1 MRRDP
6 RHLPTIPSLGLLA
19 CAGLGLGCNAGEH
32 LATEPGLGPL
42 FVATGVGD
50 HHAIPLVSHTGYPGS
65 GQVNVSPTA
74 SDPGATDQGFTVQGQ
89 FTLHGA
95 DPDRTYFIARKVD
108 LTPPDFDCTTV
119 AAWNP
124 FIEFLDAITPSSPP
138 VFRVLTT
145 SAGGAGAAHFYGRFT
160 TPLLDDGKVFSVR
173 FAILDDT
180 NGSGTPDAG
189 DTEAYVTDACVTVTV
204 K

>member
-1 MRRDP
+1 MTRP
-6 RHLPTIPSLGLLA
+6 LIVLAFSLSVLGLA
-19 CAGLGLGCNAGEH
+19 CNAS
-32 LATEPGLGPL
+32 EPVAPGPDL
-42 FVATGVGD
+42 RRVFADVGVGD

-95 DPDRTYFIARKVD
+95 DPDRTYFIARKAD
-108 LTPPDFDCTTV
+108 AAPPVFDCTTV

-124 FIEFLDAITPSSPP
+124 FIEFVDAVTPSSPP

-145 SAGGAGAAHFYGRFT
+145 SAGGAGGAHFYGRFPG
-160 TPLLDDGKVFSVR
+160 PLFDDGKFFSVR

-180 NGSGTPDAG
+180 DGSGTPNTG